1 MDYKINKLKKN
12 KNSPPTDRQAKFKIQ
27 NSNEGG
33 FSLLE
38 AMLSIFILLMGITAA
53 MSLVSGGVRGLT
65 LSKNR
70 LIATNL
76 AQEGLEIIHNVRDNN
91 WLNSKNEPT
100 PPPWNDWTGSG
111 SATGC
116 PKVTPCTGYVYWSS
130 NDLIAQPEPSLLK
143 WNAITNHYAYD
154 GAVGVA
160 FSRIITIVDDPD
172 GEGVPTVRV
181 QATVGWGDAGS
192 CTIGGVN
199 SSKQYCIQ
207 VEERLY
213 KWR

>member
-1 MDYKINKLKKN
+1 MDHKINKLKKN
-12 KNSPPTDRQAKFKIQ
+12 K

-91 WLNSKNEPT
+91 WLNSKNDAT
-100 PPPWNDWTGSG
+100 PPPWNDWTGGG

-116 PKVTPCTGYVYWSS
+116 PIGNPCTGYVWWSS
-130 NDLIAQPEPSLLK
+130 NDFVANTEPSLLK
-143 WNAITNHYAYD
+143 WNTATNHYAYD
-154 GAVGVA
+154 GTVGVA

-199 SSKQYCIQ
+199 SNKQYCIQ

-213 KWR
+213 DWR